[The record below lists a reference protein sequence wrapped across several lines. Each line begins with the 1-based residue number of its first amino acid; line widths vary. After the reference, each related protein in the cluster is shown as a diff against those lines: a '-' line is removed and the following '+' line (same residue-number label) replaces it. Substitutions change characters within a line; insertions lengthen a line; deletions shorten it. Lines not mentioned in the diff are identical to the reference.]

1 MYGDD
6 TYNTSLNEFMYVIHV
21 AQTVKSINV
30 YGNSNV
36 KSL

>member
-21 AQTVKSINV
+21 AQTEWNLSMYMEIAM
-30 YGNSNV
+30 
-36 KSL
+36 